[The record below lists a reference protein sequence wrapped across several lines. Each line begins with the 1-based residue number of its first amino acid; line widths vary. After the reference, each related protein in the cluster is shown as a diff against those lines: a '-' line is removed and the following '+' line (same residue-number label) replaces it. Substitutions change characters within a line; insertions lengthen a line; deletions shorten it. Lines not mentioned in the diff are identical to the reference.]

1 MVIITSPLMR
11 DKVKDIAL
19 NIEEIDVNFVKEDGI
34 NLYFKT
40 NVEDKEAID
49 IIKKHIKNDPGLSG
63 LIIKVREEY

>member
-11 DKVKDIAL
+11 DKVKEIAL
-19 NIEEIDVNFVKEDGI
+19 NIEEIDVDFVKEDGI

-40 NVEDKEAID
+40 NVEDTEAIG
-49 IIKKHIKNDPGLSG
+49 IIKKYIKNDPGLSG